1 MSSAVQC
8 SEINGETV
16 CTRKTSSCQNSFGIG
31 CDPDSEDD
39 KQAVQNR
46 IVPFSQP
53 QSNMNMRT
61 TTTTRRPFIRRR
73 TTTTQSTTTT
83 SLATTQAPQRQ
94 LQEAMAQQV
103 MQMDAHDIADAFH
116 DPMMM
121 AIGSM
126 VVMAGAYMAI
136 VMQEQAAASA
146 FALAAASGKK

>member
-1 MSSAVQC
+1 MQRPQLHK
-8 SEINGETV
+8 G
-16 CTRKTSSCQNSFGIG
+16 KF
-31 CDPDSEDD
+31 
-39 KQAVQNR
+39 QNR
-46 IVPFSQP
+46 ETKKNAVKIEFF
-53 QSNMNMRT
+53 RE
-61 TTTTRRPFIRRR
+61 
-73 TTTTQSTTTT
+73 
-83 SLATTQAPQRQ
+83 
-94 LQEAMAQQV
+94 LQEMMAHHV